1 MTRLHHRDN
10 LCDRTKIPSRVE
22 THSLFLRDAMQP
34 EQLASET
41 RQRSDATTIVH
52 VHVHVHDKRF
62 LFSDIYMDKYRQG

>member
-1 MTRLHHRDN
+1 
-10 LCDRTKIPSRVE
+10 
-22 THSLFLRDAMQP
+22 MQP

-62 LFSDIYMDKYRQG
+62 LFSDIYMDKYRQV